1 MRTTLAPVLDWVA
14 FNRMHAVG
22 LAQRAM
28 RDQCATGG
36 NDVPAFVDD
45 VELPDSCKAPESC
58 GSAPAADSS
67 AVRSRISSGV
77 TSTFSKLLPSVVFSS
92 ATISLRLAYVS

>member
-22 LAQRAM
+22 LAQRAI

-45 VELPDSCKAPESC
+45 VELPDSCKARR
-58 GSAPAADSS
+58 AA
-67 AVRSRISSGV
+67 G
-77 TSTFSKLLPSVVFSS
+77 LPPPP
-92 ATISLRLAYVS
+92 TLPQ